1 MERESELER
10 IKDILKINPKGL
22 TIEEV
27 SKKLSL
33 NRATAAK
40 YLNSLVMAGLADLRE
55 LGRAELFYISHRVPL
70 TNMLSLASDLI
81 LILDKDL
88 FIQEANDTLLA
99 YFKVSKEELKGRQL
113 EHSSLAPYFTEE
125 HLAALK
131 QALDGSGSRF
141 ELYIDGIGQDQF
153 FRMKLIPVVFEE
165 GERAVGIVLED
176 ITEMKR
182 YQQELENRV
191 VERTNELVVTNEALH
206 KQIRDRI
213 LADEALRESEEK
225 YRDIFNNTND
235 AIQII
240 ELDDSGYAGRFIDV
254 NEPTCR
260 LLQYTHHELLQKR
273 LLDIE
278 TNYSRKNIDLIEK
291 EMRKAGSSTFETEL
305 IRKDGVLIPVEVS
318 LHPVALKGRHVAIS
332 VVRNITERK
341 QCDMAITKANKQV
354 TLLTAITRH
363 DILNQL
369 SQLEAYISLS
379 KKQPGSG
386 IFADLIQKEESVAR
400 TIRRQIVFTRD
411 YQHVGVQPPQWKNV
425 KGTISS
431 IVSTVP
437 LGDISTILDTGTL
450 EIYADLLV
458 ERVFFNLIEN
468 TLRYGGHV
476 TRIRVSYQQKENE
489 MILIIEDDG
498 IGIPEED
505 KDKIFTRGFGKNTGY
520 GLFLVREILL
530 ITGITIKETG
540 EPGKGARFE
549 MTVPKGA
556 WRFSTSLQ

>member
-55 LGRAELFYISHRVPL
+55 LGRAKLFYISHRVPL

-191 VERTNELVVTNEALH
+191 VERT
-206 KQIRDRI
+206 R
-213 LADEALRESEEK
+213 
-225 YRDIFNNTND
+225 
-235 AIQII
+235 
-240 ELDDSGYAGRFIDV
+240 
-254 NEPTCR
+254 
-260 LLQYTHHELLQKR
+260 
-273 LLDIE
+273 
-278 TNYSRKNIDLIEK
+278 
-291 EMRKAGSSTFETEL
+291 
-305 IRKDGVLIPVEVS
+305 
-318 LHPVALKGRHVAIS
+318 
-332 VVRNITERK
+332 
-341 QCDMAITKANKQV
+341 
-354 TLLTAITRH
+354 
-363 DILNQL
+363 
-369 SQLEAYISLS
+369 
-379 KKQPGSG
+379 
-386 IFADLIQKEESVAR
+386 
-400 TIRRQIVFTRD
+400 
-411 YQHVGVQPPQWKNV
+411 
-425 KGTISS
+425 
-431 IVSTVP
+431 
-437 LGDISTILDTGTL
+437 
-450 EIYADLLV
+450 
-458 ERVFFNLIEN
+458 
-468 TLRYGGHV
+468 
-476 TRIRVSYQQKENE
+476 
-489 MILIIEDDG
+489 
-498 IGIPEED
+498 
-505 KDKIFTRGFGKNTGY
+505 
-520 GLFLVREILL
+520 
-530 ITGITIKETG
+530 
-540 EPGKGARFE
+540 
-549 MTVPKGA
+549 
-556 WRFSTSLQ
+556 